1 MRFTLRSHVLAPV
14 ILMAAAFTAHSAMAE
29 TKLDVPFNFTVD
41 GKPCP
46 AGQYTVRVDER
57 ANAVHMTGAARGFT
71 WLLVP
76 DNSLSNN
83 NRVILKFDEVGSQH
97 ILRSVQYHNQTT
109 TRLDKRSKVTDS
121 VPAQSITGF

>member
-1 MRFTLRSHVLAPV
+1 
-14 ILMAAAFTAHSAMAE
+14 
-29 TKLDVPFNFTVD
+29 
-41 GKPCP
+41 
-46 AGQYTVRVDER
+46 
-57 ANAVHMTGAARGFT
+57 MTGAARGFT